1 MTFNIGV
8 TSAIFQTLG
17 NWAERK
23 VALIIDVIE
32 GRMAGRQ
39 SLMAPIG
46 VLSIPG
52 DFFVVIELIIFCTWL
67 MFTLELKTNCSGAG
81 YSRRGISPPY

>member
-1 MTFNIGV
+1 MFRSPSFNIGV
-8 TSAIFQTLG
+8 TSAIFQTLR

-39 SLMAPIG
+39 SLMVQIG

-52 DFFVVIELIIFCTWL
+52 DQVLVIKLLLSAVRGLFV
-67 MFTLELKTNCSGAG
+67 
-81 YSRRGISPPY
+81 PDD